1 MCKNNCKLCDRLII
15 SQSVTFAGGVL
26 IVDLPAGSYANGC
39 DYCIVV
45 AQSIPAAATITAPV
59 AVTIGGGTV
68 QYPLVKQDCA
78 QAAACSI
85 RTRTR
90 YPVRVSTT
98 PAGGS
103 FKLRGRLCC
112 APSNALASING
123 TAPAA
128 APAAAGVR
136 REA

>member
-26 IVDLPAGSYANGC
+26 IINLPAGSYTNGC

-45 AQSIPAAATITAPV
+45 AQNIPAATTITAPV
-59 AVTIGGGTV
+59 VVTIGAGTV
-68 QYPLVKQDCA
+68 QYPLNKCDCA
-78 QAAACSI
+78 QATACSI
-85 RTRTR
+85 RARTR

-98 PAGGS
+98 PTGGS

-112 APSNALASING
+112 APNNDLRSIDG

-128 APAAAGVR
+128 APAAAAR
-136 REA
+136 REG